1 MKFPRLLLSLMLAG
15 VMPAV
20 FAQQESAPAAQPAHP
35 IFGNYEAITYD
46 YDMLQGVRADPNGD
60 VFIMFK
66 PEKRDAQI
74 YIRISMAEKA
84 QYRKWLNG
92 EDKLVAQENAYREP
106 NTWTDRVQTSAN
118 YIEYWAG
125 DHLFLHLKKIKE

>member
-1 MKFPRLLLSLMLAG
+1 MKLSLLIMSLVLAG

-20 FAQQESAPAAQPAHP
+20 FAQQESAPAAKPANP
-35 IFGNYEAITYD
+35 IFGNYEAIVFD
-46 YDMLQGVRADPNGD
+46 NDMLQGVRAEPNSD

-66 PEKRDAQI
+66 PEKRESQI

-84 QYRKWLNG
+84 QYRKWFNG

-106 NTWTDRVQTSAN
+106 NTWTDRVNTTAN

-125 DHLFLHLKKIKE
+125 DHLFLHLKKIKD